1 MILSNCKILKK
12 LHLDQIKHV
21 IDDFYCILLGMLDV
35 VHLDVSECLEQKFV
49 QWLRIVRFRVH
60 ENLIKMNHFID
71 EWKFYLVL
79 NDDF

>member
-1 MILSNCKILKK
+1 M
-12 LHLDQIKHV
+12 
-21 IDDFYCILLGMLDV
+21 DDFYFYFILLGMLDV

-71 EWKFYLVL
+71 KWKFHLFIPKRRFL
-79 NDDF
+79 NKLTT